1 MSEKRVCRKA
11 SPFSLQ
17 RVRLRKLVLQAC
29 TWALRRDAPLGVL
42 KRCRKLPGLRR
53 IFPHPVELVPQARD
67 EARFADGGLNAFGVE
82 TVVRPGRRYDV
93 LFDHDRPHVVGS
105 AVQGRLRRGFAYGE
119 PRSLNVGDIVQHQ
132 PAHGDDAQV
141 FERRKAGFHALPFQ
155 LGARRTENPRDEGD
169 EAVIAFGTA
178 GLQVADA
185 QLSLI
190 HI

>member
-1 MSEKRVCRKA
+1 M
-11 SPFSLQ
+11 
-17 RVRLRKLVLQAC
+17 
-29 TWALRRDAPLGVL
+29 
-42 KRCRKLPGLRR
+42 
-53 IFPHPVELVPQARD
+53 
-67 EARFADGGLNAFGVE
+67 
-82 TVVRPGRRYDV
+82 
-93 LFDHDRPHVVGS
+93 
-105 AVQGRLRRGFAYGE
+105 QGRLCRGLAHGE

-185 QLSLI
+185 QQVVDALVRRLDVPVHHRRRGRQI
-190 HI
+190 QAVGFVHHVEPLLDRRFGGGDGPAHV